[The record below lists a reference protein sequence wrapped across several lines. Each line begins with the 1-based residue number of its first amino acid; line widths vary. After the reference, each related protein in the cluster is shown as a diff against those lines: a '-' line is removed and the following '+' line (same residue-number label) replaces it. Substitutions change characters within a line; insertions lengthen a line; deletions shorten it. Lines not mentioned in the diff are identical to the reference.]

1 MTKALCFCSV
11 CFVLFTALAVNTAVP
26 APAINE
32 FMPGPG
38 SDWDGDF
45 DSDSRDDEWV
55 EITNTGAAALDLEGY
70 YLLSGADRD
79 PVFGFTGSL
88 APGGFA
94 CVYGSD
100 ALLWQSEN
108 DAGSIGLSL
117 NNSGDMLWLVSAVPG
132 DTTVIDSIEYTSSQV
147 GAASP

>member
-11 CFVLFTALAVNTAVP
+11 CFVLFTALAVNTAVS

-79 PVFGFTGSL
+79 PVFGFR
-88 APGGFA
+88 
-94 CVYGSD
+94 
-100 ALLWQSEN
+100 
-108 DAGSIGLSL
+108 
-117 NNSGDMLWLVSAVPG
+117 
-132 DTTVIDSIEYTSSQV
+132 
-147 GAASP
+147 AASPQANSPASTAATRFYGRGRTMPGRSG